1 MFTVALPEETAR
13 AVLGIPQSL
22 VRWYN
27 PDGPLT

>member
-1 MFTVALPEETAR
+1 MFTVAFPEETAR
-13 AVLGIPQSL
+13 AVLGMLQFL